1 MENINKLFQKIEK
14 LVKES
19 KDGTYEK
26 DSQIDKLLADIVNL
40 SNGNS
45 AKSYEQIEKELGAL

>member
-1 MENINKLFQKIEK
+1 MENINKLSQKIEK